1 MKPGSKKWKLFMG
14 KLYGFGAAVVIVGA
28 LFKIQHWPFAGEML
42 IVGLSTEALIF
53 IFSSFEPPHEDPEWT
68 LVYPELAHGSSDGHG
83 HHEAIEDKATEEIA
97 EDSSITEQLDAM
109 LEEAKIEP
117 ELLESLGTGLRSL
130 SDNASKL
137 SNISDA
143 SVATNDYVDSLKN
156 ASSRIG
162 ELSNNYEKASDVIAG
177 MAEGAG
183 DSQTVGESLTKV
195 SANLSQLNNVYELQ
209 LKGASEHLEAS
220 NELYQ
225 GIDEM
230 MKNLHDSLD
239 DTRRYKQ
246 SMGELSQNLTALN
259 TVYGNMLNAMN
270 MGNPGANNG

>member
-53 IFSSFEPPHEDPEWT
+53 IFSAFEPPHEDPDWT
-68 LVYPELAHGSSDGHG
+68 LVYPELAHGHDGHG
-83 HHEAIEDKATEEIA
+83 HAAIEDKAVEEIA
-97 EDSSITEQLDAM
+97 DNASITEQLDAM

-117 ELLESLGTGLRSL
+117 ELLESLGSGLRSL

-143 SVATNDYVDSLKN
+143 SVATNDYVDSLRN
-156 ASSRIG
+156 ASNKIG
-162 ELSNNYEKASDVIAG
+162 ELSGNYEKASDVIAG

-195 SANLSQLNNVYELQ
+195 SQNLSQLNNVYELQ

-220 NELYQ
+220 NKLYQ

-239 DTRRYKQ
+239 DTRRYKE

-259 TVYGNMLNAMN
+259 TVYGNMLSAMN
-270 MGNPGANNG
+270 MGQSNNG

>member
-1 MKPGSKKWKLFMG
+1 MG

-53 IFSSFEPPHEDPEWT
+53 IFSAFEPPHEDPDWT
-68 LVYPELAHGSSDGHG
+68 LVYPELAHGHDGHG
-83 HHEAIEDKATEEIA
+83 HAAIEDKAVEEIA
-97 EDSSITEQLDAM
+97 DNASITEQLDAM

-117 ELLESLGTGLRSL
+117 ELLESLGSGLRSL

-143 SVATNDYVDSLKN
+143 SVATNDYVDSLRN
-156 ASSRIG
+156 ASNKIG
-162 ELSNNYEKASDVIAG
+162 ELSGNYEKASDVIAG

-195 SANLSQLNNVYELQ
+195 SQNLSQLNNVYELQ

-220 NELYQ
+220 NKLYQ

-239 DTRRYKQ
+239 DTRRYKE

-259 TVYGNMLNAMN
+259 TVYGNMLSAMN
-270 MGNPGANNG
+270 MGQSNNG